1 MPWQI
6 DIKEIEQMNNQNQN
20 HLSSLA
26 NQYGKSNTKK
36 IDSKKSQLSCLR
48 YLCHFLELGVHPVIR
63 LLGKVKMN
71 DLEKTS
77 NQQQSSARNKNE
89 TLIST
94 VRCICFS
101 LSRAS
106 EASATSWLS
115 ILVWP
120 IFVSFGSTALRTF

>member
-26 NQYGKSNTKK
+26 NQYGKSNIEKM
-36 IDSKKSQLSCLR
+36 DSGKSQLSCLR

-63 LLGKVKMN
+63 LLGKVNIN
-71 DLEKTS
+71 DSED
-77 NQQQSSARNKNE
+77 QHQSSARNRNE

-94 VRCICFS
+94 VRCIWFS

>member
-36 IDSKKSQLSCLR
+36 IDSRKSQLSCLR

-63 LLGKVKMN
+63 LLGKVNIN
-71 DLEKTS
+71 DSKD
-77 NQQQSSARNKNE
+77 QQQSSARNRNE

-94 VRCICFS
+94 VRCIWFS